1 VKQTVVQLIVAL
13 LGLVV
18 LVWGEMKHYADSHPE
33 IVDTFRLERKQAQ
46 PLQYFMYQVAYDP
59 NNNKTW
65 YLHNDGLWYDKPP
78 QIRKRENQSQATLG
92 TGNGSQ
98 GASGHGN
105 GQPAQAG
112 TYPIRR

>member
-1 VKQTVVQLIVAL
+1 MKQTVVQLVVAL

-33 IVDTFRLERKQAQ
+33 MMTTFDLEAKKAE

-59 NNNKTW
+59 NNKKTW

-78 QIRKRENQSQATLG
+78 QIRKRENQNQATLG
-92 TGNGSQ
+92 TGNGS
-98 GASGHGN
+98 SGTPGYRH
-105 GQPAQAG
+105 GQPAQTQANPQR
-112 TYPIRR
+112 Y